1 VGHCVR
7 WAALMT
13 LFGDEW
19 SVALCVC
26 LWHLVAEMRLVIG
39 TAPPGPFFFPN
50 GRRLLK
56 SVCSLKNLEKR
67 RNFMRNGYGR
77 SEKNSCSRR
86 SDMEKD
92 EIRNLETSKKVAVIK
107 HSEPVI

>member
-19 SVALCVC
+19 GVALCVC

-39 TAPPGPFFFPN
+39 TAPPGPFFFSS
-50 GRRLLK
+50 K
-56 SVCSLKNLEKR
+56 CQASTQISLQ
-67 RNFMRNGYGR
+67 
-77 SEKNSCSRR
+77 SEEFRKAQ
-86 SDMEKD
+86 KF
-92 EIRNLETSKKVAVIK
+92 
-107 HSEPVI
+107 